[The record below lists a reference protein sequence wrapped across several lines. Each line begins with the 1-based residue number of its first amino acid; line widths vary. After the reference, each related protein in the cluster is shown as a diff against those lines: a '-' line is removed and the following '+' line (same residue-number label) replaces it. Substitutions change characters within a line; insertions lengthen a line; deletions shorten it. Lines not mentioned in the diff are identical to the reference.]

1 MRLEARPLLDAVGG
15 TLEADR
21 RVAVAARSWNG

>member
-1 MRLEARPLLDAVGG
+1 MLLKARAVLEAVGG

-21 RVAVAARSWNG
+21 RVAVAVPSPEG